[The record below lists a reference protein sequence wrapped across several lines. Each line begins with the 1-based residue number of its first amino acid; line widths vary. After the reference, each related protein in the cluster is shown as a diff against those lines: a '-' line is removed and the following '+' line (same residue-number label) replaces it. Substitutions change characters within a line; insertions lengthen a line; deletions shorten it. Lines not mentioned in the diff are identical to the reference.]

1 MIKVYYRFSFRN
13 MPNHDGTPRP
23 SPNRPDWFDKWR
35 CLENFAT
42 VFSDHDI
49 TVIADGVE
57 DDVWAKLKTL
67 YPSFDLQRTNFG
79 SNAGSFLY
87 SLDQAIKLPATTC
100 VYFVEDDYLHH
111 EGADIILEQGLSKSP
126 YVSLYDHPDKY
137 WNENADKLCKV
148 FMTEDCHWR
157 TTGSTTMTFASR
169 AGFLNDDKD
178 IFQRWCGGEDRWTHD
193 FQLFTEL
200 SQLRGLIT
208 PIPGYATHLDTWV
221 IAKMVDWKDLLDR
234 TSNNI

>member
-1 MIKVYYRFSFRN
+1 

-23 SPNRPDWFDKWR
+23 EPHRPPWFNKWR
-35 CLENFAT
+35 CLQNFIT
-42 VFSDHDI
+42 VFNSHDI
-49 TVIADGVE
+49 TLVADGVA
-57 DDVWAKLKTL
+57 DDVAEKLQNL
-67 YPSFDLQRTNFG
+67 YPNLDIRRTNYG

-87 SLDQAIKLPATTC
+87 CLEEAVKLAPNTM

-111 EGADIILEQGLSKSP
+111 EGADVILEQGLNSCA

-137 WNENADKLCKV
+137 WQDNADIRAKII
-148 FMTEDCHWR
+148 MTEDCHWR

-169 AGFLNDDKD
+169 SGFLAEDKS
-178 IFQRWCGGEDRWTHD
+178 IFYQWCGGADNWTHD

-200 SQLRGLIT
+200 AKKRGLIT
-208 PIPGYATHLDTWV
+208 PMPGYATHLDTWV
-221 IAKMVDWKDLLDR
+221 IAKIVDWEAVLNR